1 MGIGRL
7 LRVASLWGLGLAS
20 AGCGEDP
27 PACSSDKRPS
37 VVVDVIDGQGLPA
50 EDAKV
55 VYSLDGAAELP
66 GSSGCTDKE
75 ACDRW
80 TVGVEQT
87 GRFQVRATR
96 ASSAGQAQKL
106 VEITKDECH
115 VITQSVQLEV
125 P

>member
-7 LRVASLWGLGLAS
+7 TRVASLVLFGLAS

-37 VVVDVIDGQGLPA
+37 VVVDVVDGQGLPA

-55 VYSLDGAAELP
+55 VFSVDGGPEQPAT
-66 GSSGCTDKE
+66 SGCTDKE

-80 TVGVEQT
+80 TAGVEQT

-96 ASSAGQAQKL
+96 AASPGQAQKL

-115 VITQSVQLEV
+115 VITQAVQLEV